1 MDTTNEITPP
11 DSVVPVYLQP
21 ISEQDRLAILA
32 EQEAFIAQQQ
42 AIADARQSALA
53 KLEALGLT
61 QEEINALTGG
71 S

>member
-1 MDTTNEITPP
+1 MDTTNEITPE
-11 DSVVPVYLQP
+11 DSVVPVYLEP
-21 ISEQDRLAILA
+21 MSEEDRLAILA

-53 KLEALGLT
+53 KLESLGLT